1 LLKIKEQKMKTKMPI
16 FILLSLL
23 ISASTGCLLL
33 PVHRPPPYSDIMP
46 VQTMPVQE
54 QKELPPADSIPGLS
68 ADEKAVYEV
77 YRQSNKGV
85 VNITSVSVR
94 YNWFLQ
100 PVPQEGTGSGSIM
113 DGEGNVLTNYHVVKG
128 AERLFVTLYDGS
140 NYEAK
145 VIGSDPENDLA
156 VIRFDPEGRQLS
168 SIRLGSSENLVVG
181 QKAIALGNP
190 FGLERTLTT
199 GVISGLR
206 RPLST
211 PEGFIIRE
219 LIQTDAAINPG
230 NSGGPLL
237 NLQGEMIGIN
247 TMILAPS
254 GGNIGIG
261 FAVPVSTAKRVIPD
275 LLEYGKVQRGW
286 MDIQP
291 VPIFPALVQRADL
304 PAAKGILVSQVKRG
318 SNAEKA
324 GLRGGEAENY
334 IMAGGTTIF
343 LGGDIILSIG
353 GRPVSTIMDY
363 LGALESTRPGQ
374 EIELTI
380 LRNGAQMKLSL
391 TLSERPQS
399 LGW

>member
-1 LLKIKEQKMKTKMPI
+1 MKTKIPI
-16 FILLSLL
+16 LFAVSLL
-23 ISASTGCLLL
+23 IVGTGGCLLL
-33 PVHRPPPYSDIMP
+33 PVPRAAPYPD
-46 VQTMPVQE
+46 TMPVQAMPLQE
-54 QKELPPADSIPGLS
+54 EVVLPPADEIPGLS

-77 YRQSNKGV
+77 YRQNNKAV

-100 PVPQEGTGSGSIM
+100 PMPQEGTGSGSIIDA
-113 DGEGNVLTNYHVVKG
+113 DGTVLTNYHVIKG
-128 AERLFVTLYDGS
+128 AERLFVTLSDGS
-140 NYEAK
+140 NFKAE
-145 VIGSDPENDLA
+145 VVGMDPENDLA
-156 VIRFDPEGRQLS
+156 VIRIDPGAKELVT
-168 SIRLGSSENLVVG
+168 IRVGSSKNLVVG

-237 NLQGEMIGIN
+237 NLRGEMIGIN
-247 TMILAPS
+247 TMILSPA

-261 FAVPVSTAKRVIPD
+261 FAVPVDTAKRVIPD
-275 LLEYGKVQRGW
+275 LLEFGKVQRGW
-286 MDIQP
+286 IDIQP
-291 VPIFPALVQRADL
+291 VPIFPALVQRTAL
-304 PAAKGILVSQVKRG
+304 PANRGILVSQVKRG
-318 SNAEKA
+318 SNAEGA
-324 GLRGGEAENY
+324 GLRGGDPENY
-334 IMAGGTTIF
+334 IVAGGTTIY

-363 LGALESTRPGQ
+363 LGALEDSKPG
-374 EIELTI
+374 ETLELQI
-380 LRNGAQMKLSL
+380 LRNRAEQTITL
-391 TLSERPQS
+391 TLSERPAS

>member
-1 LLKIKEQKMKTKMPI
+1 MKTKIPI
-16 FILLSLL
+16 LFVVSLL
-23 ISASTGCLLL
+23 IVGTGGCLLL
-33 PVHRPPPYSDIMP
+33 PVPRAVPYPD
-46 VQTMPVQE
+46 TMPVQAMPLQE
-54 QKELPPADSIPGLS
+54 EVVLPPADEIPGLS

-77 YRQSNKGV
+77 YRQNNKAV

-100 PVPQEGTGSGSIM
+100 PMPQEGTGSGSIIDA
-113 DGEGNVLTNYHVVKG
+113 DGTVLTNYHVIKG
-128 AERLFVTLYDGS
+128 AERLFVTLSDGS
-140 NYEAK
+140 NFKAE
-145 VIGSDPENDLA
+145 VVGMDPENDLA
-156 VIRFDPEGRQLS
+156 VIRIDPGAKELVT
-168 SIRLGSSENLVVG
+168 IRVGSSKNLVVG

-237 NLQGEMIGIN
+237 NLRGEMIGIN
-247 TMILAPS
+247 TMILAPA

-261 FAVPVSTAKRVIPD
+261 FAVPVDTARRVIPD
-275 LLEYGKVQRGW
+275 LLEFGKVQRGW
-286 MDIQP
+286 IDIQP
-291 VPIFPALVQRADL
+291 VPIFPALVQRAAL
-304 PAAKGILVSQVKRG
+304 PANRGILVSQVKRG
-318 SNAEKA
+318 GNAEGA
-324 GLRGGEAENY
+324 GLRGGDPENY
-334 IMAGGTTIF
+334 IVAGGTTIY

-363 LGALESTRPGQ
+363 LGALEDSKPG
-374 EIELTI
+374 EALELKI
-380 LRNGAQMKLSL
+380 LRNRAEQTITL
-391 TLSERPQS
+391 TLSERPAS